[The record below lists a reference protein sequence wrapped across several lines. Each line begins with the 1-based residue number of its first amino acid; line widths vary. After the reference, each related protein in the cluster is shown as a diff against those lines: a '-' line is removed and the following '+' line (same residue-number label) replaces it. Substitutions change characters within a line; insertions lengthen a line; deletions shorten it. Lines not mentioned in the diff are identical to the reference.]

1 MTSTPFPHLFSP
13 IALGRV
19 RLAHRA
25 VIPGHSMLLGEA
37 DGTMGARYTAYLVE
51 RAKGGAAMVGI
62 ESAPIHPSTWQFAQQ
77 MRLWEDRVVPGLKAC
92 ADAVHAAGSKVSI
105 ILWHGGHNISHYAT
119 SQFTGLVPLAPS
131 PVPSPVTGDVPKAM
145 SRADIAAMVAAYRA
159 AARRCVAAGIDC
171 LEVQTS
177 SDYLLGSFL
186 SPKLNRRTDEYG
198 GSLENR
204 ARFVVEVLTAVRA
217 EAGPGTAVGVR
228 TCIEHIIPTDPGGYG
243 AAESLA
249 AMTYLESLGLV
260 KWVSLMTGSH
270 WDFSE
275 MISPMNYPR
284 AQLAEQAAAFKRAL
298 KVPVIVAGRIRTPAE
313 AEAIVA
319 KGQADV
325 VAMARTFIAEPD
337 WGVKAR
343 AGDVERIRPCMS
355 CNQGCLGIVHRAQP
369 GGCVINAAAGREH
382 ELTAPGRAA
391 RALRV
396 AVVGAGPAGLE
407 CARVAAERGHLVTLY
422 EAEDKL
428 GGAFRLAAE
437 APHRGE
443 MKLPLSWWE
452 RELARLGVSVRLGS
466 PIDAGAPLRADKVV
480 WAIGATP
487 APTLIWRTRPSLVE
501 GIPGSAGLPHGRDVL
516 SGRARVRGKV
526 LVIDEE
532 GGWPAISAVETI
544 AASVGVTGVV
554 LACSAAV
561 FGQPD
566 LHFSEETRPVAARL
580 KAAGVT
586 IRAGTLIG
594 RIDGA
599 YAETVAGERL
609 GPFDT
614 IVLSTGAAAN
624 PVPEGALAIGDCVAP
639 RTFWA
644 AVQDGARLGRVL

>member
-1 MTSTPFPHLFSP
+1 
-13 IALGRV
+13 
-19 RLAHRA
+19 
-25 VIPGHSMLLGEA
+25 
-37 DGTMGARYTAYLVE
+37 

-62 ESAPIHPSTWQFAQQ
+62 ESAPIHPCTWQFAQQ

-119 SQFTGLVPLAPS
+119 SQFNGLVPLAPS

-145 SRADIAAMVAAYRA
+145 SRADIADMIAAYRA

-171 LEVQTS
+171 IEVQTS

-198 GSLENR
+198 GTLENR
-204 ARFVVEVLTAVRA
+204 ARFVVEVLQAVRA
-217 EAGPGTAVGVR
+217 EAGPNTAVGVR
-228 TCIEHIIPTDPGGYG
+228 TCIEHIIPSDPGGYG
-243 AAESLA
+243 PAESLA
-249 AMTYLESLGLV
+249 AMKHLDSRGLV
-260 KWVSLMTGSH
+260 DWVSLMTGSH

-298 KVPVIVAGRIRTPAE
+298 SVPVIVAGRIRTPAE
-313 AEAIVA
+313 AEAIIA

-337 WGVKAR
+337 WGVKAIR
-343 AGDVERIRPCMS
+343 GEVDRIRPCMS

-369 GGCVINAAAGREH
+369 GGCVLNAAAGREH
-382 ELTAPGRAA
+382 ELTAPA
-391 RALRV
+391 RATRSIRV
-396 AVVGAGPAGLE
+396 AVIGGGPAGLE
-407 CARVAAERGHLVTLY
+407 CARIAAERGQAVTLY
-422 EAEDKL
+422 EADSKL

-443 MKLPLSWWE
+443 MKLPLAWWE
-452 RELARLGVSVRLGS
+452 RELARLGVSVNLDAR
-466 PIDAGAPLRADKVV
+466 IDAGAQPPADKVV
-480 WAIGATP
+480 WAIGAVP
-487 APTLIWRTRPSLVE
+487 APTMIWRTRPSLVN

-516 SGRARVRGKV
+516 AGRAQVRGRV
-526 LVIDEE
+526 LVVDEE
-532 GGWPAISAVETI
+532 GGWPAISTVETI
-544 AASVGVTGVV
+544 AARSGVTAVT
-554 LACSAAV
+554 LASSAAV

-580 KAAGVT
+580 KAAGVSV
-586 IRAGTLIG
+586 RAGTLIA

-599 YAETVAGERL
+599 HALTTGGEQL
-609 GPFDT
+609 GPFDS
-614 IVLSTGAAAN
+614 IVLSTGAASY
-624 PVPEGALAIGDCVAP
+624 PVPEGALAIGDCVTP

-644 AVQDGARLGRVL
+644 AVQDGARLGRML